1 VPTSER
7 SDRHAVGALPGAIM
21 LLDARRPPLLAI
33 DLHQK
38 ISEMIRKP

>member
-1 VPTSER
+1 
-7 SDRHAVGALPGAIM
+7 M
-21 LLDARRPPLLAI
+21 LLDARQPLLLAI